1 MKKIST
7 KSIEQ
12 YPKQEKIKIL
22 PIKLDNFELEV
33 QVKTSLTVQELIQFE
48 TSIVDSVINENG
60 YFPSLFSYIF
70 NSSVIQF
77 FTNINLPTDLDK
89 KYDIIVNTD
98 LVDKILDI
106 IGIYVLDLECEIRDK
121 IEYQKQIILQSAN
134 PLDSV
139 AKNINDLL
147 ATLNTKIEKTDINKM
162 LKTVEKLDPN
172 KFQWLKGVTDLWN
185 NAEKTGDYS
194 EIIGKEEITESQEV

>member
-194 EIIGKEEITESQEV
+194 EIIGKEETTESQEV